1 MTAPT
6 TKDTFRWYAEPAPI
20 IDGGSVRTGVG
31 AFDNTDD
38 VPRFALAQ
46 GTDGVIL
53 TPTEAAALIG
63 ELTEFAELVRDNT

>member
-20 IDGGSVRTGVG
+20 IDGGSVLTGVG
-31 AFDNTDD
+31 TFDGVDD

-53 TPTEAAALIG
+53 TPQEAAALIG